1 MGSFIEEVI
10 KFSKKENNH
19 GDVVCVAVMSHGMD
33 PGQSNDRIFASDG
46 QTIDIEKD
54 VLATFNNISS
64 PHLHGKPKLFYI
76 QACRGNEYGM
86 GVEKGQDAML
96 TSHSTPELKTPV
108 DRTEMSD

>member
-1 MGSFIEEVI
+1 MI

-76 QACRGNEYGM
+76 QVVYILIE
-86 GVEKGQDAML
+86 VWEKGRQFL
-96 TSHSTPELKTPV
+96 RIFSI
-108 DRTEMSD
+108 